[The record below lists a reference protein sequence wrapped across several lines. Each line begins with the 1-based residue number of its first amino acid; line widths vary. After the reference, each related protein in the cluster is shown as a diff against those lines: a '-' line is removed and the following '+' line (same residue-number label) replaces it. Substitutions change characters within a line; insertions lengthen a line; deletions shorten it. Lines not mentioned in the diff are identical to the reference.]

1 MHLAMDRHH
10 LTTYVNQM
18 TNASLTESL
27 AATIRELMENQG
39 RSVNNLADSTGIPFS
54 TLRRRVRGLR
64 PFTTTELDLVATE
77 LGTDIATLF
86 TQASA
91 IAPGLVA

>member
-1 MHLAMDRHH
+1 MAIDESR
-10 LTTYVNQM
+10 TTPYVSRM

-27 AATIRELMENQG
+27 AAIVRDLMDSQG
-39 RSVNNLADSTGIPFS
+39 RSVNNMADSTGIPFS
-54 TLRRRVRGLR
+54 TLRRRVRGQR

-86 TQASA
+86 AHASA
-91 IAPGLVA
+91 ITPGLVA